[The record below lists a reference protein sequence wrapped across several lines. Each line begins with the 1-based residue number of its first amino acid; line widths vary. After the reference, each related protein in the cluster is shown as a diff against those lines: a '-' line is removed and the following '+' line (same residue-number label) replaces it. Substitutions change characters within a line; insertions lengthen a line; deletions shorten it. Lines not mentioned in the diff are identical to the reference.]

1 MPRRPDCIPW
11 LNPYCADAAS
21 LEASVLVRQ
30 RKGMTASPEPD
41 PKEVRRSKLIGRL
54 IIIGFGLLLLVY
66 FVPLVIDWFATH
78 PAK

>member
-1 MPRRPDCIPW
+1 
-11 LNPYCADAAS
+11 
-21 LEASVLVRQ
+21 
-30 RKGMTASPEPD
+30 MTAPPEPD

-78 PAK
+78 ATK